1 MKIRGERECQSCGAR
16 WSYYETGSITCPECG
31 SVRSVGVDER
41 TEHTDN
47 PADLDFASIV
57 DDLDADPIDRVAER
71 AAEECRAYVR
81 QRGFIRGGELRPLD
95 PTFVVAVECQHVA
108 SELARSMRVSEDE
121 QLYFLSL
128 VKGAE
133 EGQRPESDAVPDS
146 LSAARGLATAAVV
159 DAYRRDLTRY
169 LSEHPDPEA
178 RTTMGEFVDHRK
190 RIEALDGSIPPEDAE
205 TILEGLR
212 ELSTYAA
219 SGDESALAS
228 ARERLDALE

>member
-1 MKIRGERECQSCGAR
+1 MKIRGERECQSCGAQ

-31 SVRSVGVDER
+31 SMRSVGVDER

-47 PADLDFASIV
+47 PAELDLTSVMDA
-57 DDLDADPIDRVAER
+57 LDTDPIGQVAER
-71 AAEECRAYVR
+71 AGQQCRAYVR
-81 QRGFIRGGELRPLD
+81 KRGFIRGGELRPLD
-95 PTFVVAVECQHVA
+95 PTFVTAVECQYVA

-128 VKGAE
+128 VSDAS
-133 EGQRPESDAVPDS
+133 EGKRPEPGDVPDS
-146 LSAARGLATAAVV
+146 LSAARGLATATII

-178 RTTMGEFVDHRK
+178 RTTMGRFVDHRK

-205 TILEGLR
+205 TILSGLR
-212 ELSTYAA
+212 ELSTYAT